1 MTSQM
6 RDRLADVEPPRASS
20 LVRHVLER
28 DSRRILLTGEP
39 GIGKSTALDAARTWF
54 RAAGT
59 TVLWASPSFAERH
72 TAHSVLR
79 DLLSDVDWDSLMELS
94 AEDRA
99 ILRTAIGGH
108 QPVADVPPLGT
119 AIALEG
125 ILGALSARAPVVLLI
140 DDLQWSDPESSAGIE
155 RAFRRVAS
163 PRVGLVA
170 TSREYGTRSRDAP
183 DLTFQPSDVHVLEG
197 LTVEEL
203 ERLIRPL
210 WPSTL
215 TRAQVV
221 ALHEHTGGNPMWARE
236 LIGRGVLDDLGAIS
250 VGTLPAP
257 LPLTVAVAERLR
269 ALGPAADVVSI
280 VALLGRPDLS
290 LLGEVLRF
298 GAVPRAAIDQAE
310 AAGFLVVSTQGVHT
324 RHPLHAS
331 AAAARLAPA
340 RRREL
345 HAFIAR
351 AVDDPV
357 LRAQHLQQSAPPGP
371 DESIAEALTLAA
383 VLMRQRG
390 ARLRS
395 AHFDA
400 QAVERTDPRAPNRQ
414 ERLLNQAQQLFS
426 AGDEEACLAV
436 LSRVAED
443 RLDARQYDAHVA
455 LSTGSL
461 DAGSTPGAART
472 WLAARP
478 AEAAADPARR
488 AILGANTLAVATM
501 TVSGRARSAAA
512 AMTELAAVDAPNA
525 VHRALRARARTRLEA
540 GSGLDLTVVAEMDRL
555 QAVQIVVSLDDTGLA
570 TTAHLAHLVD
580 DVDASRRALVGL
592 VEWAQREGKEGVAR
606 TFLAHAALVEVVG
619 GDVPAARAFMELA
632 DHDPTS
638 PVLPPAVQLTAGL
651 LLIADGRHEVLAR
664 TVDEWRHRGGGEADE
679 LTLSAVAGASALAQ
693 GRWQHAVEHLRAAAE
708 LADSLELVE
717 LGSRLRV
724 DLPLAEALVRAG
736 ENDEAARRLDRVRA
750 FLEDRDRPISQ
761 IDLHR
766 LTSLQLAAGGD
777 LGGALAQATTAVELS
792 TAHHRPADVA
802 RALLQRARVQ
812 HRLRKV
818 ALARSDLQAAGEAA
832 LEAGVVPVRAEVDAA
847 RSPSS
852 MTRSATEL
860 TTAESRV
867 LACLRAGQS
876 NREIAAELFVSVRT
890 VESHVAAILRKTG
903 ATSRAKLISRH

>member
-1 MTSQM
+1 MTSQL
-6 RDRLADVEPPRASS
+6 RNRLADVPPLRTSG

-39 GIGKSTALDAARTWF
+39 GIGKSTALDAARAWF

-79 DLLSDVDWDSLMELS
+79 DLLSELDWDALTELS
-94 AEDRA
+94 AEDRT
-99 ILRTAIGGH
+99 ILHTATGRH
-108 QPVADVPPLGT
+108 QAAEDVPPLGT
-119 AIALEG
+119 AIALEAV
-125 ILGALSARAPVVLLI
+125 LGALAARAPVVLVI

-155 RAFRRVAS
+155 RALRRVAS

-170 TSREYGTRSRDAP
+170 TSREYGTRSHDAP
-183 DLTFQPSDVHVLEG
+183 DFTFEPSDVHVLEG

-203 ERLIRPL
+203 ERLTRPL

-236 LIGRGVLDDLGAIS
+236 LIGRAVLDDLGALS
-250 VGTLPAP
+250 VGTHAAP
-257 LPLTVAVAERLR
+257 PPLAVAVAERLR
-269 ALGPAADVVSI
+269 GLAPSAADVVSI

-298 GAVPRAAIDQAE
+298 GAVPHAAIDQAE
-310 AAGFLVVSTQGVHT
+310 EAGFLVVTTEDVRT

-351 AVDDPV
+351 AVGDPV

-383 VLMRQRG
+383 VVVRQRG

-400 QAVERTDPRAPNRQ
+400 QAVERTAPGAPHRQ

-426 AGDEEACLAV
+426 AGDDEACTSVLA
-436 LSRVAED
+436 RVSAD
-443 RLDARQYDAHVA
+443 RLDARQYDAHLA
-455 LSTGSL
+455 LSTSSIEP
-461 DAGSTPGAART
+461 AAARA
-472 WLAARP
+472 WLTTHAP
-478 AEAAADPARR
+478 AAAADPARR
-488 AILGANTLAVATM
+488 AVLSANTVAFATM
-501 TVSGRARSAAA
+501 SVSERARSAAA
-512 AMTELAAVDAPNA
+512 ALTGLAAVDAPNA
-525 VHRALRARARTRLEA
+525 VHRALRARARTRLET
-540 GSGLDLTVVAEMDRL
+540 GSGLDLAVVAEMDRL
-555 QAVQIVVSLDDTGLA
+555 QGIQIVVSLDDTGLA
-570 TTAHLAHLVD
+570 TTAHLAHQVD

-592 VEWAQREGKEGVAR
+592 VDWAQREGKEGVER

-619 GDVPAARAFMELA
+619 GDVPAARAFLELA
-632 DHDPTS
+632 GHDPTS

-651 LLIADGRHEVLAR
+651 LLIAEGRHEVLAR
-664 TVDEWRHRGGGEADE
+664 RVDEWRHQAGEDPDE
-679 LTLSAVAGASALAQ
+679 LTSSALVGASALAQ
-693 GRWQHAVEHLRAAAE
+693 GRWQHAVGHLRAAAE
-708 LADSLELVE
+708 VADSLELVE

-724 DLPLAEALVRAG
+724 DLPLAEALLRAG
-736 ENDEAARRLDRVRA
+736 ENDEAARRLDRVRS
-750 FLEDRDRPISQ
+750 FLVGRDRPISQ
-761 IDLHR
+761 LDLHR
-766 LTSLQLAAGGD
+766 LTSLQLAAEGD
-777 LGGALAQATTAVELS
+777 LRGSLAQATTAVELS
-792 TAHHRPADVA
+792 TAAQRPADRA
-802 RALLQRARVQ
+802 RALVQRARVL

-832 LEAGVVPVRAEVDAA
+832 DEAGVVSVQEEVDAA
-847 RSPSS
+847 RSPSRR
-852 MTRSATEL
+852 TRSATEL
-860 TTAESRV
+860 TAAESRV
-867 LACLRAGQS
+867 LACLHEGQS
-876 NREIAAELFVSVRT
+876 NREIAAALFISVRT
-890 VESHVAAILRKTG
+890 VESHVAAVLRKTG